1 MFRVTRSEQRTDM
14 FFLIKVPR
22 PGNACFAQAGQVTIT
37 EPDRGRERVCN
48 MVNGFGG
55 AGEITPSG
63 TDLIVDRVV

>member
-14 FFLIKVPR
+14 FFLRKVHG
-22 PGNACFAQAGQVTIT
+22 PGNACFAQANQVTIT
-37 EPDRGRERVCN
+37 ESGRGRERVCN